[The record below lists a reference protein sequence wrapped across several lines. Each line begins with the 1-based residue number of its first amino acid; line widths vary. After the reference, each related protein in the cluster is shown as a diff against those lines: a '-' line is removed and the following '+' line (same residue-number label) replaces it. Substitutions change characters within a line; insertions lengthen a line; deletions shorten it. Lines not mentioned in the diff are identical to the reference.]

1 MTWLQ
6 LHINTNPQ
14 TADQYESALM
24 QTGAVSVTLQ
34 DNADQ
39 PVLEPGVGET
49 PLWDAIRLTA
59 LFEDTINQQ
68 LIVDRLSQTFG
79 SELPPLQFET
89 LEDQDWERR
98 WLDDFKPMRFGQ
110 KLWICPSWHKAPEP
124 DAINI
129 LLDPG
134 LAFGTGT
141 HQTTALCL
149 EWLEQADLKDKTVID
164 YGCGSGILAIAA
176 LLLGAKS
183 AICVDNDPQA
193 LVATLSN
200 AEQNGISSEQLSA
213 CLPQQLNNILREQA
227 SAAFDLVIANIL
239 AGPLVELAPELIK
252 LANTNGEIVL
262 SGILDL
268 QADAVM
274 EAYKEKV
281 NFEPLA
287 QRDEW
292 IRLSGSL
299 CKSST

>member
-1 MTWLQ
+1 MNWLQ
-6 LHINTNPQ
+6 LHIDTNPQ
-14 TADQYESALM
+14 TAEQYEAALM

-49 PLWDAIRLTA
+49 PLWDAIQLTA
-59 LFEDTINQQ
+59 LFEDTISQQ
-68 LIVDRLSQTFG
+68 SIVDHLTETFG
-79 SELPPLQFET
+79 SKLPALQFES

-124 DAINI
+124 YAINI

-149 EWLEQADLKDKTVID
+149 EWLEQADLKNKTVID

-200 AEQNGISSEQLSA
+200 AEQNGISSERLSA
-213 CLPQQLNNILREQA
+213 CLPQQLDKILHEQA
-227 SAAFDLVIANIL
+227 LATFDLVIANIL
-239 AGPLVELAPELIK
+239 AGPLVDLAPELIT
-252 LANTNGEIVL
+252 LANSNGKIVL
-262 SGILDL
+262 SGILDV
-268 QADAVM
+268 QASAVM
-274 EAYKEKV
+274 DAYKEKLS
-281 NFEPLA
+281 FEPLA